1 MDPFTA
7 GLKYILRSANDKL
20 LSHRTQKA
28 KDIAYQKTGKDMR
41 KANRKGYYINGSKT
55 YREKLNREIEKEKVK
70 HNNRDKFISDL

>member
-28 KDIAYQKTGKDMR
+28 KDIAYQKTGKICA
-41 KANRKGYYINGSKT
+41 KPT
-55 YREKLNREIEKEKVK
+55 EKV
-70 HNNRDKFISDL
+70 II